1 MTVHTIS
8 FNDYQALSLADKF
21 ALVRSELVK
30 AKTFTKG
37 QDALIACLV
46 QYEYS
51 EYTANI
57 AEEMGKSTRS
67 IASTVTG
74 LNGKSYDLY
83 NEVMIDRDVDYNGDS
98 SIRLDR
104 DVLESAL
111 CWDTMVDYGYLINP
125 ETETETETLIFE
137 RFNDYYSQAQVTPA
151 VHVGLGGGVYSVHD
165 KRQSRQ
171 GVLFTSS
178 DLEDVKAYLKGMQA
192 PAPIDSIT
200 WGSKTVNKIS
210 RIGQLPWGDLFPMTA
225 DQVHEALT
233 SLTNIQEIKV
243 LDHFADW
250 ACLNQPSMTFDF
262 PEEDR
267 LKALLGALRWGYVTV
282 E

>member
-46 QYEYS
+46 QYTYS
-51 EYTANI
+51 EYTADI

-83 NEVMIDRDVDYNGDS
+83 NEVMIDRDVDYDGDS

-125 ETETETETLIFE
+125 ETETETETE
-137 RFNDYYSQAQVTPA
+137 TTTETETETVT
-151 VHVGLGGGVYSVHD
+151 
-165 KRQSRQ
+165 
-171 GVLFTSS
+171 
-178 DLEDVKAYLKGMQA
+178 
-192 PAPIDSIT
+192 PIDSIT

-210 RIGQLPWGDLFPMTA
+210 RIDQLPWGDLFPMTA

-233 SLTNIQEIKV
+233 SLTNIQDIGV
-243 LDHFADW
+243 LSHFADW

-262 PEEDR
+262 PKEDR
-267 LKALLGALRWGYVTV
+267 LKALLGAIRWGYVTIC
-282 E
+282 